1 MQINPINPKDDF
13 FGAALNCAV
22 RYCLGRSSYMPG
34 LVMDEISPMLPHLS
48 PKALW
53 CFERDIQ
60 EWLHNG
66 GHSHPYSHEWGEF
79 LSAVR
84 DARAT
89 QEGEQTERDV
99 REGGGLLLFSS
110 RRKLAELFE
119 KWASENNVQK
129 SPEGV
134 LAYLTSA
141 GLLDT
146 EKAKR
151 FLMENCQDDE

>member
-1 MQINPINPKDDF
+1 MQINQSDDL
-13 FGAALNCAV
+13 FGAVLNCAV
-22 RYCLGRSSYMPG
+22 RYSLGRSSYMPG
-34 LVMDEISPMLPHLS
+34 LVMDEIRPMLPHLS
-48 PKALW
+48 LKTLW

-66 GHSHPYSHEWGEF
+66 GHSHPYSHEWVEF
-79 LSAVR
+79 LSAVQEAR
-84 DARAT
+84 DTAD
-89 QEGEQTERDV
+89 GEQAGRDV
-99 REGGGLLLFSS
+99 QEGGGLLLFSS

-146 EKAKR
+146 EKVKR
-151 FLMENCQDDE
+151 LLMENCRDDE